1 MGSFMMD
8 KITEYVKNLKFKTTV
23 IGFDKEQVFVSIKEL
38 LDILDETV
46 NVYSQ
51 ENKLLKEKILEMNK
65 DIDVQ
70 KNTNNE
76 IFNEVTKLRK
86 YSAVYHDLE
95 DEYIKLQKDSKM
107 KDALLTRI
115 KEETQKNIDEL
126 NNRYNDLLVK
136 YNSVSQSS
144 MYGVKDIFQKAL
156 DDITDEFIE
165 KTNQLSDEN
174 KELKEENEKLKKRIE
189 ELLEEDYFIK
199 DVNKKFQSIDKY
211 KKEE

>member
-1 MGSFMMD
+1 MD